1 MKIRIIYKKNRH
13 IMQQEFTNVEDIK
26 VYEDK
31 IVIYHKMPDS
41 HKKMDIKDYT
51 VIPKKKIGIVE
62 LDFMKRDQFAANLL
76 R

>member
-41 HKKMDIKDYT
+41 YKKMDIKDYA

-62 LDFMKRDQFAANLL
+62 LDFMKRD
-76 R
+76 

>member
-1 MKIRIIYKKNRH
+1 
-13 IMQQEFTNVEDIK
+13 MQQEFTNVEDIK

-41 HKKMDIKDYT
+41 YKKMDIKDYT

-62 LDFMKRDQFAANLL
+62 LDFMKRD
-76 R
+76 

>member
-41 HKKMDIKDYT
+41 HKKNGY
-51 VIPKKKIGIVE
+51 
-62 LDFMKRDQFAANLL
+62 
-76 R
+76 